1 MDQVR
6 LGGSGAVSDISG
18 NRLDALLRVS
28 AALTGALEMPHVL
41 QAAIDG
47 AVDVLEL
54 DTGAIYLVSGDTL
67 FLGATTPAL
76 PPGFPDEYRR
86 APLDEHPH
94 IAACLDAARTL
105 FVRDVAD
112 EELTDAERGVCETR
126 GLTSI
131 FYVPLIIDGEPV
143 GIFMVATTGTIREL
157 GPVDSNLCRTLAHQV
172 ALAITNARLF
182 ESVRAAR
189 YDLEC
194 AYDATLKG
202 WSAALEMRDAD
213 TCGHT
218 VRTADLTV
226 SLARAMGASED
237 ALPHIY
243 RGALLHDIGKMTVP
257 DAILNKPGPLT
268 DDEWTVMREHPE
280 RAYRML
286 REIEYL
292 HPALDIP
299 YCHHER
305 WDGRGYPRGL
315 AGEEI
320 PFAARVFSVIDV
332 YEALTSDRPYREAW
346 THDRAIEHIREQ
358 SGSQFDPRVVEA
370 FLEIIGE

>member
-1 MDQVR
+1 MDRVH
-6 LGGSGAVSDISG
+6 LGGSGTVSDISG
-18 NRLDALLRVS
+18 RRLDALLRVS

-41 QAAIDG
+41 QTAIDG

-76 PPGFPDEYRR
+76 PPEFPDEYRR
-86 APLDEHPH
+86 ASLAEHPH
-94 IAACLDAARTL
+94 IVACFDAAETL
-105 FVRDVAD
+105 FVRDISE
-112 EELTDAERGVCETR
+112 EELTPAERGICESR
-126 GLTSI
+126 GLSSV
-131 FYVPLIIDGEPV
+131 FYVPLIIDREPV
-143 GIFMVATTGTIREL
+143 GIFMVATTGTTREL
-157 GPVDSNLCRTLAHQV
+157 SSVDADLCRTLAHQV

-189 YDLEC
+189 YELEC

-226 SLARAMGASED
+226 SLARAMGAAED

-257 DAILNKPGPLT
+257 DAILRKPGPLT
-268 DDEWTVMREHPE
+268 EDEWAVMHEHPD

-299 YCHHER
+299 HCHHER
-305 WDGRGYPRGL
+305 WDGLGYPRGL
-315 AGEEI
+315 AGEDI

-358 SGSQFDPRVVEA
+358 SGSQFDSRVVEA